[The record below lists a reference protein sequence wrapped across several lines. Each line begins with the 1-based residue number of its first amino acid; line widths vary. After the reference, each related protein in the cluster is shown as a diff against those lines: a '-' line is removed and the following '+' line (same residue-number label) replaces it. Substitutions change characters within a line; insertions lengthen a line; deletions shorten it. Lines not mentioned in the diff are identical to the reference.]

1 MIDKL
6 ALQPG
11 QRLLELA
18 AGPGETG
25 FLAAELVLPGG
36 TLICSDQSDAMI
48 EVARARAAELGLT
61 NVEFRVINAESIALP
76 VASIDAVLCRFGYM
90 LMVDPA
96 AALFETRRV
105 LSPGGR
111 VALAVWASAE
121 ENPCLTVASR
131 VLVEHGLIEPPDPDG
146 PGVFALADPVRLTAL
161 LDEAG
166 FTDITVE
173 PIDIVQ
179 AAPSFEFWWK
189 MLLALSPSGAAVRA
203 ADPAVA
209 KEVAGEVEQR
219 LDRYRLAIP
228 GRVLVASAEA

>member
-1 MIDKL
+1 
-6 ALQPG
+6 
-11 QRLLELA
+11 
-18 AGPGETG
+18 
-25 FLAAELVLPGG
+25 
-36 TLICSDQSDAMI
+36 
-48 EVARARAAELGLT
+48 
-61 NVEFRVINAESIALP
+61 
-76 VASIDAVLCRFGYM
+76 
-90 LMVDPA
+90 
-96 AALFETRRV
+96 
-105 LSPGGR
+105 
-111 VALAVWASAE
+111 
-121 ENPCLTVASR
+121 VASR

-179 AAPSFEFWWK
+179 AAPSFEFWWE